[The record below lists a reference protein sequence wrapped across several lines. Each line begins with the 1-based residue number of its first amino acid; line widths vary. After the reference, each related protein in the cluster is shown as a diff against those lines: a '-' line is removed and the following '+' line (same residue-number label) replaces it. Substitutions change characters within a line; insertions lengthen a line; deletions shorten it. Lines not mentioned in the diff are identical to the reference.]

1 MSDRLKAL
9 RERRGKIVADMKA
22 LTDKATAEKR
32 DMTDEETAQHEK
44 LFGEQDKV
52 RGQIAAEER
61 QVELDREMAASAA
74 KDEEERKKAGGE
86 GGGNADDLAAKAWRK
101 WLQSPRSLTDAEHRA
116 LNAGADNE
124 GGYLKP
130 PPQFI
135 ASLLKAVDNMVFI
148 RQAATKYQV
157 NASNS
162 LGVPT
167 LETDQDDFGW
177 TSELATGSED
187 TATRFGKREL
197 SPHPMAKRI
206 KISKT
211 LMRAGA
217 LPIEQI
223 VQQRMAYK
231 IGITQEKAY
240 LTGTGANQPLGVLT
254 ASNNGISTG
263 RDVSTGNTSTSITFD
278 GLMSAKYAL
287 KSQYWPRAQWLFH
300 RDAVLQIAK
309 LKDGQGQYLW
319 RESVRAGEPDQILGR
334 PLMVSEYVSN
344 TFTTGLYV
352 GMFADFSFYWIADS
366 LDFQVQ
372 RLVELYAETNQD
384 GMIARYEGDGMPV
397 LEEAFVRVKLG

>member
-9 RERRGKIVADMKA
+9 RERRGKLVADMKA
-22 LTDKATAEKR
+22 LTDKAAAEKR
-32 DMTDEETAQHEK
+32 DMTDEESAKHET
-44 LFGEQDKV
+44 LFNEQDKAKA
-52 RGQIAAEER
+52 QIVAEER
-61 QVELDREMAASAA
+61 QVELDREMAAAA
-74 KDEEERKKAGGE
+74 LADEERAKKTGAGGKE
-86 GGGNADDLAAKAWRK
+86 TADDIAGKAWRK
-101 WLQSPRSLTDAEHRA
+101 WLQSPRSLSDQEYRA
-116 LNAGADNE
+116 LNAGGDNE

-130 PPQFI
+130 PAAFVTQ
-135 ASLLKAVDNMVFI
+135 LLQNVDNMVFI
-148 RQAATKYQV
+148 RQMATKFQV
-157 NASNS
+157 GASNS
-162 LGVPT
+162 LGVPS
-167 LETDQDDFGW
+167 LDTDQDDFSW

-197 SPHPMAKRI
+197 TPRPMAKRI

-211 LMRAGA
+211 LMRASA
-217 LPIEQI
+217 LPIEDI
-223 VQQRMAYK
+223 VRQRMAYK

-254 ASNNGISTG
+254 ASTNGISTG

-287 KSQYWPRAQWLFH
+287 KSQYWPKAAWLFH
-300 RDAVLQIAK
+300 RDAALQIAK

-334 PLMVSEYVSN
+334 PVMVSEYVSN

-352 GMFADFSFYWIADS
+352 GMFADFSFYWIADC

-372 RLVELYAETNQD
+372 SLVELYAETNQN